1 MSTWPLGSSESSWPS
16 APAGSETQPV
26 HRKTI
31 ISWPWPGSSLAL
43 AGAAPAGSET
53 QPVRR
58 SSIISW
64 PGLVLLRLWLEYST
78 LNSRILMI
86 RTPKYGTPNFRKLPY
101 AQKNLRR

>member
-1 MSTWPLGSSESSWPS
+1 MELGV
-16 APAGSETQPV
+16 PAGSETQPV
-26 HRKTI
+26 RRKTI

-64 PGLVLLRLWLEYST
+64 PWPGGGDGSSPALAGSAPAGTTRT
-78 LNSRILMI
+78 LTYVWI
-86 RTPKYGTPNFRKLPY
+86 
-101 AQKNLRR
+101 Q